1 MERLTKKEDI
11 YIKSDGECEYKLTSS
26 NDGITILKYDPTD
39 LTEIINLDKATE
51 KLHEILEIEDEL
63 GIELTTLYRALS
75 RGIYYKEDNHIFFTT
90 NNIVL
95 VSNEL
100 VQVKPTYAVKET
112 TIKSCYYGDCE
123 PLKYLKDAHYWDWKT
138 CNHWKLKDYGV
149 TWSLTKEELENE

>member
-11 YIKSDGECEYKLTSS
+11 CLKSDKECEYDLTSY
-26 NDGITILKYDPTD
+26 NNGITILKGD
-39 LTEIINLDKATE
+39 LIEIMSLDKATE
-51 KLHEILEIEDEL
+51 KLHKILEIEEEI
-63 GIELTTLYRALS
+63 GIDLITLYRALN

-100 VQVKPTYAVKET
+100 VQVKPTYAVKEA

-149 TWSLTKEELENE
+149 TWSLTKEELENGK

>member
-11 YIKSDGECEYKLTSS
+11 YIKSDGECEYKLISP
-26 NDGITILKYDPTD
+26 NDGIGILECDPI
-39 LTEIINLDKATE
+39 EIMNLDKATE
-51 KLHEILEIEDEL
+51 KLHKILEIEDEL
-63 GIELTTLYRALS
+63 GIELITLYRALN

-95 VSNEL
+95 VGNEL
-100 VQVKPTYAVKET
+100 VQVKPTYAVKEA

-149 TWSLTKEELENE
+149 TWSLTREELEND

>member
-26 NDGITILKYDPTD
+26 NDGIAILKGDPI
-39 LTEIINLDKATE
+39 EIMSLEKATE
-51 KLHEILEIEDEL
+51 KLHKILEIEDEL
-63 GIELTTLYRALS
+63 GIELITLYRALN

-100 VQVKPTYAVKET
+100 VQVKPTYAVKEA

-149 TWSLTKEELENE
+149 TWSLTKQELEND

>member
-1 MERLTKKEDI
+1 MNIKVSSKEALERILALARPCDYEVREHRNI
-11 YIKSDGECEYKLTSS
+11 YCDMLETVIKQDLDRLEEYRKIEEVI
-26 NDGITILKYDPTD
+26 GIGLI
-39 LTEIINLDKATE
+39 
-51 KLHEILEIEDEL
+51 
-63 GIELTTLYRALS
+63 TLYRALIC
-75 RGIYYKEDNHIFFTT
+75 GIYYKEDNHIFFT

-100 VQVKPTYAVKET
+100 VQVKPTYAIKEA

-149 TWSLTKEELENE
+149 TWSLTKEALEQ

>member
-11 YIKSDGECEYKLTSS
+11 YLKSDKECEYNLTSS
-26 NDGITILKYDPTD
+26 NDGIAILKGDPI
-39 LTEIINLDKATE
+39 EIMSLEKATE
-51 KLHEILEIEDEL
+51 KLHAILEIEEEL
-63 GIELTTLYRALS
+63 GIDLITLYRALN

-100 VQVKPTYAVKET
+100 VQVKPTYAVKEA

-149 TWSLTKEELENE
+149 TWSLTKEELENGK

>member
-1 MERLTKKEDI
+1 MERLTEKEDI

-26 NDGITILKYDPTD
+26 NDGITILKGD
-39 LTEIINLDKATE
+39 LIEIMSLDKATE
-51 KLHEILEIEDEL
+51 KLHKILEIEDEL
-63 GIELTTLYRALS
+63 GIELITLYRALN

-100 VQVKPTYAVKET
+100 VQVKPTYAVKEA

-149 TWSLTKEELENE
+149 TWSLTKEELENGK

>member
-1 MERLTKKEDI
+1 MERITKKEDI

-26 NDGITILKYDPTD
+26 NDGITILNGDPT
-39 LTEIINLDKATE
+39 EIMSLDKATE

-63 GIELTTLYRALS
+63 GIELITLYRALS

-95 VSNEL
+95 VGNEL
-100 VQVKPTYAVKET
+100 VQVKPTYAVKEA

-138 CNHWKLKDYGV
+138 CNHWKLKDYKK
-149 TWSLTKEELENE
+149 TWSLDRKELEECLF

>member
-1 MERLTKKEDI
+1 MNRLTYHTDDGDYVGMPNYIEIRTALEKLSRLEDI
-11 YIKSDGECEYKLTSS
+11 EEQ
-26 NDGITILKYDPTD
+26 
-39 LTEIINLDKATE
+39 
-51 KLHEILEIEDEL
+51 L
-63 GIELTTLYRALS
+63 GIDLITLYRALS

-100 VQVKPTYAVKET
+100 VEVKPTYVVKET

-138 CNHWKLKDYGV
+138 CNHWKLKDYKK
-149 TWSLTKEELENE
+149 TWSLAREELE

>member
-1 MERLTKKEDI
+1 MERLTKKEGVITQID
-11 YIKSDGECEYKLTSS
+11 KDGNITKNDFIEVKYK
-26 NDGITILKYDPTD
+26 DEAYK
-39 LTEIINLDKATE
+39 
-51 KLHEILEIEDEL
+51 KLCQIEDIEQEL
-63 GIELTTLYRALS
+63 GIDLITLYRALS

-100 VQVKPTYAVKET
+100 VEVKPTCAVKET
-112 TIKSCYYGDCE
+112 TIKSCYYVDCE

-149 TWSLTKEELENE
+149 TWSLTKQELEQ

>member
-1 MERLTKKEDI
+1 MERITKKDRCGHFYTNKANCRNI
-11 YIKSDGECEYKLTSS
+11 YSLDGERLEGVFFENQVLAIDGEAIDKLGRLE
-26 NDGITILKYDPTD
+26 DLEEEIGID
-39 LTEIINLDKATE
+39 LI
-51 KLHEILEIEDEL
+51 
-63 GIELTTLYRALS
+63 TLYRALN

-100 VQVKPTYAVKET
+100 VQVKPTYAVKEA

-149 TWSLTKEELENE
+149 TWSIDRLELENE